1 MIRTYRISDTV
12 IPSKL
17 NAARGRLKPK
27 IGRFKNEASKQAYE
41 SSYRELEST
50 WPVASTKLV
59 VPTSF
64 GTTNVRRSGTG
75 TETPNVSVHSLGG
88 HWLQWNRDI
97 EEQHRKSKRLN
108 NI

>member
-17 NAARGRLKPK
+17 NAARGRLMPK

-41 SSYRELEST
+41 SIYRELEST
-50 WPVASTKLV
+50 WPVPSTHLD

-64 GTTNVRRSGTG
+64 GPTHVRRSGTG
-75 TETPNVSVHSLGG
+75 TARSEEHTPELQSLM
-88 HWLQWNRDI
+88 
-97 EEQHRKSKRLN
+97 RLSYADLSLTKTTTSHK
-108 NI
+108 